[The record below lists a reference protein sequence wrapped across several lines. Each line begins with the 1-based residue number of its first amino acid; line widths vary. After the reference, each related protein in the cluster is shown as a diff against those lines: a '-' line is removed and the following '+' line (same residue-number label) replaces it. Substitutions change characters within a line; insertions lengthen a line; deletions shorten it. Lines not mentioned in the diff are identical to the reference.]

1 MKRHVHVMAL
11 AFLGVRVVPGPVVDG
26 LVLAVVLALV
36 MVIVRAVVK
45 HLVCM
50 NAIRLADQH
59 AWVIVRVHAKE
70 GALMDVLALV
80 LEHVL
85 VLPMLC
91 ITVQTVTQFV
101 HLLARMAAKNHVLAA
116 VKLDVIRHAKE
127 HAMRYA
133 KTHALQV
140 AKLIVK
146 EDAKV
151 TVKVDALAHAKHH
164 VRVVV
169 KGNVLEIVEEHAGA
183 SCSIIHSSS
192 QSKDELWKNCLKH
205 KMSSGSLAW
214 QRALRL
220 LSPRT
225 AS

>member
-85 VLPMLC
+85 VLPMLF
-91 ITVQTVTQFV
+91 IIVPIVTQSV
-101 HLLARMAAKNHVLAA
+101 HQPVKTGVKNRALVVA
-116 VKLDVIRHAKE
+116 KLDVIQRAKNTVPVDARLDAIRVAKMIAKVDVKEVAKHTAQVHVREDVRRIVIQDVKE
-127 HAMRYA
+127 HVVG
-133 KTHALQV
+133 V
-140 AKLIVK
+140 AGGI
-146 EDAKV
+146 
-151 TVKVDALAHAKHH
+151 
-164 VRVVV
+164 
-169 KGNVLEIVEEHAGA
+169 
-183 SCSIIHSSS
+183 
-192 QSKDELWKNCLKH
+192 
-205 KMSSGSLAW
+205 
-214 QRALRL
+214 
-220 LSPRT
+220 
-225 AS
+225 